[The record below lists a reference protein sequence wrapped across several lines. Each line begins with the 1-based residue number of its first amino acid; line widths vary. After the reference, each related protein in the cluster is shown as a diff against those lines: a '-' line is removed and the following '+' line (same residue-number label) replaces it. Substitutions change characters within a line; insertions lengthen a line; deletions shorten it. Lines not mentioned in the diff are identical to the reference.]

1 MCGMLC
7 FEQLVCLFFIKRVTI
22 WELRTYMV
30 KCLLVMMVV
39 VDVTAVQV
47 AKSSVIIHLAVSL
60 T

>member
-1 MCGMLC
+1 MS
-7 FEQLVCLFFIKRVTI
+7 FFIKRVTI

-30 KCLLVMMVV
+30 KCSPVMMVV
-39 VDVTAVQV
+39 VNVTAVQV